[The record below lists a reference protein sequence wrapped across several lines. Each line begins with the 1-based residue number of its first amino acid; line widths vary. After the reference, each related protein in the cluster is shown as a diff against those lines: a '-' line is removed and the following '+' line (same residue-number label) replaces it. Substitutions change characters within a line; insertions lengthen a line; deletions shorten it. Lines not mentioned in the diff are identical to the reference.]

1 MSDFS
6 ELKRL
11 AEAAAPGRNF
21 DRYPEAG
28 GGLKYEC
35 TGDDGSLVLKVDHK
49 NDEWGFVGEKGE
61 QDEAFFLACTPATV
75 LGLVAE
81 IEQAKA
87 DGTDAFGLAQ
97 ARADQIE
104 QLEAENEI
112 LRRGMKGDY
121 DLDAWLDWAKEAEA
135 LRKHA
140 PSAEIIWCACGDGYP
155 ANSYGAGFMDANGG
169 VCENCDAANGGFEL
183 RKDAERYRWLLRNA
197 SVILDKK
204 AAYQAETG
212 FIKFDTMPG
221 RRETESAIDAAMSK
235 EAQS

>member
-1 MSDFS
+1 MTDYS

-11 AEAAAPGRNF
+11 AEAATPGRNF
-21 DRYPEAG
+21 DRYPEVG

-75 LGLVAE
+75 LELIAE

-104 QLEAENEI
+104 QLKAEN
-112 LRRGMKGDY
+112 D
-121 DLDAWLDWAKEAEA
+121 A
-135 LRKHA
+135 LRKIIGDCA
-140 PSAEIIWCACGDGYP
+140 TSCGAAVSEKCSLDFMSFLPQEISSVISALRT
-155 ANSYGAGFMDANGG
+155 DAQRWRFVRTPIGTSSTLAVWREG
-169 VCENCDAANGGFEL
+169 RVPLFSGIADAA
-183 RKDAERYRWLLRNA
+183 
-197 SVILDKK
+197 V
-204 AAYQAETG
+204 
-212 FIKFDTMPG
+212 
-221 RRETESAIDAAMSK
+221 DAAMNK
-235 EAQS
+235 EASHG